1 MTPDPTAGA
10 QAIDER
16 PMGAADSMHDRIAD
30 NLVPPGPSR
39 GPARTHRGAPAE
51 TSLSGVNHWMRRQRY
66 LIDYSLSALARRP
79 GKQLGLLI
87 VYSLIVFLLASVMLF
102 TQSLR
107 REAALVLAESPE
119 IILQRQVAGRH
130 DLIPA
135 DYLERIGHIRGVGEK
150 YGRLW
155 GYFYDPAVRANY
167 TLMVPPGRGGD
178 QEALGPG
185 EIRIGAGI
193 ARTRGLGIGDFLS
206 LRSAEGEPY
215 SFRVAGI
222 LSPDTELVSSDLVL
236 VSEGDFRRFFAF
248 PEDQFTDLV
257 LRVRNPLEVRKVAEK
272 LTVALPDSR
281 PILREE
287 ILRTYDA
294 VFAWRQ
300 GLVFVLLAGSMLAFV
315 IFAWDRASG
324 LSGEERREIGI
335 LKSIGWETGDVLR
348 MKFWE
353 GAILS
358 LSAFFLGYLLAYLHV
373 FYLSAALFEPVLKG
387 WAVLYPAFSPT
398 PFVDGL
404 QVATLFFFTVFPY
417 TVATIIPIWRAAV
430 TDPDA
435 VMR

>member
-1 MTPDPTAGA
+1 MS
-10 QAIDER
+10 EW
-16 PMGAADSMHDRIAD
+16 
-30 NLVPPGPSR
+30 L
-39 GPARTHRGAPAE
+39 
-51 TSLSGVNHWMRRQRY
+51 RRQRY

-79 GKQLGLLI
+79 GKHLGLLL
-87 VYSLIVFLLASVMLF
+87 VYTLIVFLLASVMLF

-130 DLIPA
+130 DLMPL
-135 DYLERIGHIRGVGEK
+135 DYLERIGRIRGVSAK

-167 TLMVPPGRGGD
+167 TLLVPPQSSITYR
-178 QEALGPG
+178 EPAPG
-185 EIRIGAGI
+185 EIAIGAGI
-193 ARTRGLGIGDFLS
+193 ARTRGLEVGDYLS
-206 LRSAEGEPY
+206 LRSSQGAPI
-215 SFRVAGI
+215 SLRIAAIFPHA
-222 LSPDTELVSSDLVL
+222 TELVSTDLML
-236 VSEGDFRRFFAF
+236 LSEADFRRFFGY
-248 PEDQFTDLV
+248 PEDRVTDIV
-257 LRVRNPLEVRKVAEK
+257 LQVRNPREVRTVAEK
-272 LTVALPDSR
+272 LSLALPDTR

-294 VFAWRQ
+294 VFGWRQ
-300 GLVFVLLAGSMLAFV
+300 GLVFVLLGGTVLAFV

-353 GAILS
+353 GAVLS
-358 LSAFFLGYLLAYLHV
+358 LTAFVLGYLLAYAHV

-387 WAVLYPAFSPT
+387 WAVLYPSFSPI

-417 TVATIIPIWRAAV
+417 TVATIVPIWRAAV